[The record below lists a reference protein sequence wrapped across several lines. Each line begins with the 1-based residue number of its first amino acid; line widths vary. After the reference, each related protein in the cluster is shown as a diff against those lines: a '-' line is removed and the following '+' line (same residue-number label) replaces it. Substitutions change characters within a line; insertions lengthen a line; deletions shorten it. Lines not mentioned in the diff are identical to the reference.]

1 MVDPLSQ
8 MRWHMWR
15 AAENANAASD
25 LLTAYYWAGFV
36 DALAQAADYHIYY
49 SLTDAILDYAETT
62 TGFAPLA

>member
-1 MVDPLSQ
+1 
-8 MRWHMWR
+8 MWR